1 MHQARV
7 DLSKIRINRSADPKL
22 PEPVRHSSQAR
33 QTRTTD
39 DSILGSL
46 AAGLAAIGD
55 RFTAPRRQFR
65 IP

>member
-7 DLSKIRINRSADPKL
+7 DLSKIRINRSPGPKP
-22 PEPVRHSSQAR
+22 PESVRSTSQAR
-33 QTRTTD
+33 EGD
-39 DSILGSL
+39 ENSIFGSL